1 MRIFLPLK
9 IFINSPPH
17 LILFFSKLLPKISK
31 ILNNYCPPLTFYC
44 AENIKLIPKSAK
56 PKFLPKKKLFGLLWK
71 KNSKNPIFYISLVQS
86 TTNTTILFSL
96 LFINLFQ
103 QIYAPLLKVSFQKG
117 FLSMACFLV
126 NVLVL

>member
-103 QIYAPLLKVSFQKG
+103 QIYAPPFESFFPKRLFEYG
-117 FLSMACFLV
+117 VFFG
-126 NVLVL
+126 